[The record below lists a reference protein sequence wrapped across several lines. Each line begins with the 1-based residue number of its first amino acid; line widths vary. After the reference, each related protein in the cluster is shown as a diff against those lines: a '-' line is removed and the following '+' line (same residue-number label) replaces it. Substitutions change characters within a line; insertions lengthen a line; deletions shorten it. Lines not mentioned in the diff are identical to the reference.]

1 MSEFINEFGKENFII
16 IIAVVIVIIMALII
30 IVLIE
35 RFQTNRRRKNQIKK
49 ELASYN
55 NINNNI
61 NNNYTK
67 PEPII
72 TKSEPKKAPEPEEF
86 LEPEPVQ
93 KAEEEIVYVEETNKE
108 EVAKEKLEE
117 VTKKLIEEKDDNNL
131 IEHTNFETEQE
142 EKSIISYD
150 ELVKASHD
158 INEKNDLLLEDE
170 GEEPITLEELYQ
182 KHVDDQNKLEE
193 EKEDVKVNN
202 PIFEDNG
209 EKKFRNSEVISP
221 VFGFYNGKV
230 TDSTK
235 SRTKKKE
242 REEEAANMQDLEVE
256 IQKTEEFLTELK
268 RLKNKLD

>member
-55 NINNNI
+55 NISHKRSNI
-61 NNNYTK
+61 YTK
-67 PEPII
+67 PKPII
-72 TKSEPKKAPEPEEF
+72 AKSNQTSEPEEL
-86 LEPEPVQ
+86 LEPEPVP
-93 KAEEEIVYVEETNKE
+93 KAEAEIVYVEETNKE

-193 EKEDVKVNN
+193 EQEDVKVNN